1 MAQEAKIFKYQT
13 PQFDGVKKTLQVC
26 NSDLMKVQVQV
37 VKDGGEN
44 NLHSHTGDDA
54 FWYVISGAVKFYGE
68 GDEVIGEFNK
78 GEGILIPR
86 GFKYWFE
93 SSSSEPLEILRVT
106 AKDQKVENQRVDHS
120 AKKQWMVDQKT
131 FGTPAVGYRMT
142 ACSPGRLD
150 VSLPQH
156 H

>member
-1 MAQEAKIFKYQT
+1 MAQEVKVFKYQT
-13 PQFDGVKKTLQVC
+13 PQFDGVKKTLHVC

-54 FWYVISGAVKFYGE
+54 FWYVMSGAVKFYGE

-106 AKDQKVENQRVDHS
+106 AKDQKVENKRVDHS
-120 AKKQWMVDQKT
+120 AQKRWMVDQNT
-131 FGTPAVGYRMT
+131 FGTRT
-142 ACSPGRLD
+142 
-150 VSLPQH
+150 
-156 H
+156 

>member
-1 MAQEAKIFKYQT
+1 MAQEPKVFKYQT

-54 FWYVISGAVKFYGE
+54 FWYVMSGAVKFYGE

-93 SSSSEPLEILRVT
+93 SSASEPLEILRVT

-120 AKKQWMVDQKT
+120 AQKQWMVDQNT
-131 FGTPAVGYRMT
+131 FSTR
-142 ACSPGRLD
+142 
-150 VSLPQH
+150 
-156 H
+156 

>member
-54 FWYVISGAVKFYGE
+54 FWYVMSGAVKFYGE

-120 AKKQWMVDQKT
+120 AKKQWMVDQNT
-131 FGTPAVGYRMT
+131 FGTR
-142 ACSPGRLD
+142 
-150 VSLPQH
+150 Q
-156 H
+156 

>member
-1 MAQEAKIFKYQT
+1 MAQEAKVFKYQT

-54 FWYVISGAVKFYGE
+54 FWYVMSGAVKFYGE

-106 AKDQKVENQRVDHS
+106 AKDQNIENQRVDHS
-120 AKKQWMVDQKT
+120 AQKQWMVDQNT
-131 FGTPAVGYRMT
+131 FATRT
-142 ACSPGRLD
+142 
-150 VSLPQH
+150 
-156 H
+156 

>member
-1 MAQEAKIFKYQT
+1 MTQEAKVFKYQT
-13 PQFDGVKKTLQVC
+13 PQFDGVKKTLQIC

-68 GDEVIGEFNK
+68 GDRLIGEYKK

-93 SSSSEPLEILRVT
+93 SASSEALEILRVT

-120 AKKQWMVDQKT
+120 ARKQWMLDQNT
-131 FGTPAVGYRMT
+131 FGSR
-142 ACSPGRLD
+142 
-150 VSLPQH
+150 Q
-156 H
+156 

>member
-13 PQFDGVKKTLQVC
+13 PEFEGVKKSMIMC
-26 NSDLMKVQVQV
+26 NSDLMKVMVQV

-54 FWYVISGAVKFYGE
+54 FWYVINGAVKFYGE
-68 GDEVIGEFNK
+68 GDKLIGEYKK

-93 SSSSEPLEILRVT
+93 SSSPQALEGRAKYLRDPSLVVRSARSREGIRPFPTSPSLTPLP
-106 AKDQKVENQRVDHS
+106 HS
-120 AKKQWMVDQKT
+120 ARCRK
-131 FGTPAVGYRMT
+131 R
-142 ACSPGRLD
+142 RHL
-150 VSLPQH
+150 
-156 H
+156 